1 MQPKIVLKWFKFA
14 LAFFLEIST
23 YNQEKKM
30 KSIEE
35 SNYTL
40 AKQICTMRNGWH
52 KPLEGKQR

>member
-1 MQPKIVLKWFKFA
+1 MQPKNVMVHLP
-14 LAFFLEIST
+14 FLRDF
-23 YNQEKKM
+23 NVQREKKM